1 MINKIL
7 ISESEKNEIL
17 TKHGLINEAVGD
29 ELLSLPNYSVEKTLQ
44 LGQATFNA
52 GYKSVLEF
60 KQDCLNTN
68 KLFLKKKEL
77 NNLKSK
83 LNSSWDYLA
92 EKCMYQPDSTLVGS
106 YDLYGSVPQN
116 VKTESKVLIEY
127 KKILESKKDEQ
138 LVRNKIPSMNEKQKE
153 IANDFFSNYQNRKY
167 CPNLITLFKGET
179 FGSQD
184 ITRCIVN
191 NDKFQFIHDYKKD
204 GSLIGYSS
212 IAKLFKVLEPKGK
225 VDQNSYDKIEQY
237 IQSLAGDLLKPSFVG
252 DEEGTITF
260 DVFPKNYSDVKKI
273 YDYLETLSLD
283 SEKLKGLVTYGSD
296 YIRKWEEFLS
306 TPENKKYCTII
317 NRDPKVKNNQELDCV
332 FDESKKNEPGK
343 FYFRWEIIYGK
354 IEIVYM
360 TYNLREEDKN
370 ENVLSK
376 ILEHFKSNIPSGFER
391 SVSFF
396 QPFFISSF
404 LSRNILDYTFTG
416 LQVNFDSI
424 KSFYDYITKMEDWIS
439 QKGYLNS

>member
-17 TKHGLINEAVGD
+17 TKHGLINEAAGD

-83 LNSSWDYLA
+83 LNGSWDYLA
-92 EKCMYQPDSTLVGS
+92 EKCMYQPDTTLVGS
-106 YDLYGSVPQN
+106 YDKQGSVPQN

-167 CPNLITLFKGET
+167 CPNLITLFKGES
-179 FGSQD
+179 FGGQD
-184 ITRCIVN
+184 ITRCNIN
-191 NDKFQFIHDYKKD
+191 NDRFQFVHDYKKD
-204 GSLIGYSS
+204 GSLVEYSS
-212 IAKLFKVLEPKGK
+212 NAKLLKVLDPKGN
-225 VDQNSYDKIEQY
+225 VDQNSFEKIEQY
-237 IQSLAGDLLKPSFVG
+237 IQSLTEGLLKPQFIG
-252 DEEGTITF
+252 DDEGNIIF
-260 DVFPKNYSDVKKI
+260 SVHPKNYSDVKKI
-273 YDYLETLSLD
+273 YDYLDSLSSD
-283 SEKLKGLVTYGSD
+283 TEKIKSLATYESD
-296 YIRKWEEFLS
+296 YIRKWEEFLN
-306 TPENKKYCTII
+306 TPENKKYCNVI
-317 NRDPKVKNNQELDCV
+317 NRDPKVKNNQDLNCV
-332 FDESKKNEPGK
+332 FDESKKSEPGK
-343 FYFRWEIIYGK
+343 FYFRWEIINGK
-354 IEIVYM
+354 IEIIDMY
-360 TYNLREEDKN
+360 YNIREEDKD
-370 ENVLSK
+370 ENILSK
-376 ILEHFKSNIPSGFER
+376 ILSYFKSNIPKGFES

-396 QPFFISSF
+396 EPFFISSF
-404 LSRNILDYTFTG
+404 LSRKKIDYTFTG
-416 LQVNFDSI
+416 LTTNFDSI

-439 QKGYLNS
+439 QKGYLSL